1 MRAETSKWSCLTNS
15 RLCQANSPTGET
27 MRYSENLLVQFQQ
40 EYKRK
45 FGKEIDLEQAEVE
58 LNRLARSIEEI
69 IPASAIPSK
78 KVKFN

>member
-15 RLCQANSPTGET
+15 RLCQANSSAGEN
-27 MRYSENLLVQFQQ
+27 MRYSEDLLVRFQQ

-45 FGKEIDLEQAEVE
+45 LGKEIDLEQAEVE
-58 LNRLARSIEEI
+58 LNRLARAIEEI
-69 IPASAIPSK
+69 IPASVIPSM